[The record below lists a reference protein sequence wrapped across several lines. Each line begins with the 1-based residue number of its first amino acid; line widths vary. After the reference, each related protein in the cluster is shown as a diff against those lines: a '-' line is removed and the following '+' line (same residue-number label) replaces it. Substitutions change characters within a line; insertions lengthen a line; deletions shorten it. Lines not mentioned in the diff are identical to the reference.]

1 MTDFRSKIYEL
12 YSLEQLSGGG
22 SWLHRIHPL
31 AKMLVTACYLLC
43 VASTGR
49 YAFFAL
55 APYVFYPVVLLA
67 LADIPFSLVAKR
79 AAVALPFCLFAGISN
94 LYFDRTPAFWLGPVA
109 VSGGALSL
117 ATILLRVFLCVCAV
131 LALVALTPLAQLTG
145 QLRRLHVPWLVV
157 SLFEMVYRYLGT
169 LLEEAADLRTAY
181 RLRRGAQKGISLRDS
196 GCLIGQLLLRS
207 FDRAA
212 RIYDAM
218 KCRGYAG
225 QMPHRAVRPFSA
237 RDWAFLLACCVP
249 TAALRLGFVPLLFP
263 HH

>member
-1 MTDFRSKIYEL
+1 MTDFQTTLEAL
-12 YSLEQLSGGG
+12 ASLEQLAGGD
-22 SWLHRIHPL
+22 SLPHRIHPL
-31 AKMLVTACYLLC
+31 AKILVTACYLVC

-55 APYVFYPVVLLA
+55 APFVFYPVILLA

-79 AAVALPFCLFAGISN
+79 AAVALPFCLFAGVSN
-94 LYFDRTPAFWLGPVA
+94 LYFDRAPAFWLGPVA

-131 LALVALTPLAQLTG
+131 LALIAVTPLTQLTG
-145 QLRRLHVPWLVV
+145 QLRRLHVPGMLVT
-157 SLFEMVYRYLGT
+157 LFEMVYRYLGT
-169 LLEEAADLRTAY
+169 LLEEAASLRTAY
-181 RLRRGAQKGISLRDS
+181 RLRRGAHKGISLADS

-225 QMPHRAVRPFSA
+225 QTLRPAARPFSA
-237 RDWAFLLACCVP
+237 RDWAFLLAGGLP
-249 TAALRLGFVPLLFP
+249 ALLLRFGCIPLLFAGL
-263 HH
+263 